1 MKRLWLILLLAV
13 PAMAQTTIFNCST
26 TWGTAPCDA
35 NSSPYPTPSATFFNV
50 NGITGMTSTSVQL
63 VPANGG
69 HNSWSLVYSNPVND
83 QWFTSTFDF
92 FPNGGN
98 LAFCLNNSYQYGG
111 GGWVFPWAFNTGAG
125 GEGGCQ
131 QNAQASGLWTMPYNV
146 FMMQLDQF
154 NGITNSGSFLGS
166 SAQIYANPQTAYMPI
181 TTGNPV
187 YVPEYSTNKILTS
200 PVQLNN
206 PSTSQ
211 GITSTDKFEATVI
224 YTGFNFTV
232 NVHDVTSGGTCT
244 PVTSGTCFTYTWQGV
259 NIPGIAGGPWTNYI
273 GGGNGTGG
281 TNAYVSLNAG
291 TSGGFTIPALQV
303 TSWTYATLS
312 QAATPSCS
320 PGSGSYGSTQ
330 SVTCTDSS
338 SGSIMCASTQGPPT
352 TDGNGNC
359 LNGGTLYTGAISVPQ
374 GETLYVTAGSGTS
387 QYGDS
392 ATASYTY
399 TITNTAALPIIN
411 PPTGTYQG
419 TQNVYLTVPSGQTAH
434 YNTTGSPTC
443 SSTSWTAPISVSS
456 NETIYAVSCGSGLTT
471 SPVASAAYVLNPFA
485 GSGAPTPAA
494 SPTLSP
500 VGGTYSSGQ
509 TVTMTCP
516 TTGTNGTCGCY
527 TVATSRPTIPPQPD
541 GGRAMN
547 TSSASP
553 PSGCGCQSG
562 TLYTAPFLVTST
574 ATVYGS
580 CGTSFQTASSSL
592 IEVPFTISTPTG
604 TPLTACGDLTTT
616 GTFYLANDVTSSGGT
631 CFWIDA
637 DNITL
642 NLNGHTITYGGTT
655 ESLPTPGI
663 VLADSFYTGIFQS
676 GTTTNH
682 NGFVLTGPGTI
693 QDAPSDATI
702 QNAAIWA
709 GQTAGNISPAP
720 SIKDVTFTT
729 NGSKANAIYATFTL
743 SGWDVENNVV
753 SMNNNTPLSLSDRSA
768 FLGMAIH
775 IGDPEQAAGVIADTI
790 SNNTITAAQQG
801 GIRTTHQN
809 AVIDGNDI
817 TFNSKTSNDFCID
830 SPADG
835 QTVHLNNC
843 HPTSGRGLHVN
854 ASNTTLSNNTIN
866 VIELKQ
872 NAEYGTPPGTPNGCE
887 LDGTYGIQVEFDD
900 FQGIAPT
907 NVQISNN
914 GITAT
919 AGDCDAIGMRM
930 TSMDTSGTVTWTS
943 NTVTTTNSA
952 GVGLDYGIS
961 FDADQE
967 GGSKFSFVTNT
978 INSMHAYVGVGY
990 DGNASTIGSGQTW
1003 NGTHAYIVDNANGFE
1018 DFGTAAPPRPTFT
1031 QTTTLVDAVPA
1042 GATSNVLCGGVAGG
1056 TVTINGTVTTC
1067 GSTPP
1072 QSVTISGSVKLS
1084 GGVVIQ

>member
-1 MKRLWLILLLAV
+1 MKRLWLILLLAA
-13 PAMAQTTIFNCST
+13 PAMAQTVINCGIGTPNPWVMGGSGTCTVAPGGFIDAGESFNYRPNS
-26 TWGTAPCDA
+26 GTLIG
-35 NSSPYPTPSATFFNV
+35 SAV
-50 NGITGMTSTSVQL
+50 NL
-63 VPANGG
+63 VPVGAGHSAYSIVPQFGGVGSGTPISIMAFTEKLQFTWNGNNITMVWQNNNASG
-69 HNSWSLVYSNPVND
+69 TGTCP
-83 QWFTSTFDF
+83 
-92 FPNGGN
+92 GAG
-98 LAFCLNNSYQYGG
+98 CLN
-111 GGWVFPWAFNTGAG
+111 FAAGAG
-125 GEGGCQ
+125 GEAGCIQSADGPTNVPTNSLCLELDGFDQLTATTSFVNTSMQLYQPFQVSYLPNTTGTDYIPMYPINKISTSPVCINNPCTQGTGSSDVWELDATYDHGPGTLKADLWDVTANPGGVTCPSSSCFEHIFTGVWIPEIVGATVAYPTVTSGSSGGSEAPTVTENVNSLVFTVNTPSSPSYTFTTYNANSTFNNGTTSIASPVYSLAPGSYTGTQSLTMSGVTTPNSYICYEVATAGTVLTQYPQTDNNGGCQ
-131 QNAQASGLWTMPYNV
+131 PLSSG
-146 FMMQLDQF
+146 
-154 NGITNSGSFLGS
+154 
-166 SAQIYANPQTAYMPI
+166 A
-181 TTGNPV
+181 
-187 YVPEYSTNKILTS
+187 
-200 PVQLNN
+200 
-206 PSTSQ
+206 
-211 GITSTDKFEATVI
+211 
-224 YTGFNFTV
+224 
-232 NVHDVTSGGTCT
+232 
-244 PVTSGTCFTYTWQGV
+244 
-259 NIPGIAGGPWTNYI
+259 
-273 GGGNGTGG
+273 TGG
-281 TNAYVSLNAG
+281 
-291 TSGGFTIPALQV
+291 
-303 TSWTYATLS
+303 
-312 QAATPSCS
+312 
-320 PGSGSYGSTQ
+320 
-330 SVTCTDSS
+330 
-338 SGSIMCASTQGPPT
+338 
-352 TDGNGNC
+352 
-359 LNGGTLYTGAISVPQ
+359 LYTGTISLGTGSWDV
-374 GETLYVTAGSGTS
+374 YAMSSANNTAFNCPNGCISPTGLGPPSTIVK
-387 QYGDS
+387 
-392 ATASYTY
+392 ATY
-399 TITNTAALPIIN
+399 TI
-411 PPTGTYQG
+411 
-419 TQNVYLTVPSGQTAH
+419 
-434 YNTTGSPTC
+434 
-443 SSTSWTAPISVSS
+443 
-456 NETIYAVSCGSGLTT
+456 
-471 SPVASAAYVLNPFA
+471 SA
-485 GSGAPTPAA
+485 
-494 SPTLSP
+494 
-500 VGGTYSSGQ
+500 
-509 TVTMTCP
+509 
-516 TTGTNGTCGCY
+516 
-527 TVATSRPTIPPQPD
+527 
-541 GGRAMN
+541 
-547 TSSASP
+547 
-553 PSGCGCQSG
+553 
-562 TLYTAPFLVTST
+562 
-574 ATVYGS
+574 
-580 CGTSFQTASSSL
+580 
-592 IEVPFTISTPTG
+592 G

-637 DNITL
+637 NNITL

-682 NGFVLTGPGTI
+682 NGFILTGPGTI

-743 SGWDVENNVV
+743 SGWDIESNTIN
-753 SMNNNTPLSLSDRSA
+753 MNNNTPLSLSDRSA

-817 TFNSKTSNDFCID
+817 TFNSKTSNDFCVD

-919 AGDCDAIGMRM
+919 ANDCDAIGMRM

-967 GGSKFSFVTNT
+967 GGSNFSFVTNT

-990 DGNASTIGSGQTW
+990 DGNASTIGAGQTW

-1072 QSVTISGSVKLS
+1072 PQSVTISGSVKLS